1 MSSKA
6 ILRIQKLKSPV
17 AVHRS
22 IQHAFRDKETPN
34 AIAERTQ
41 NNTHFGAQSSAEAM
55 RLFNAAMPEKVRKN
69 GVLAVEYLVTG
80 SPEALNGKTREEQDA
95 YFADSIQWLKD
106 KHGAENLIYAGVHR
120 DETTPHLYAYVV
132 PKDEK
137 GKLNC
142 RSFFGEKDALSKMQ
156 TNFAEEVSLK
166 HGLERGLQGSKA
178 HHVDIKQYYR
188 NVNAA
193 TPPEPSV
200 SVPEPTAMARINPSE
215 YGQKVAQSVIE
226 QLQPVL
232 KSLQAKAVHTDLA
245 LKQAKADKEARAA
258 AEQKNIA
265 LKARS
270 AEFEERT
277 KKLYEIAQLF
287 TPEEVKNA
295 QQRKQKELMGIEA
308 QKRIDALESLF
319 KQSAGAAH
327 EFAANG
333 LEAIKKAGGDAS
345 KVQWGKV
352 EAATIRNAIGQHGQS
367 PDSVV
372 EAIQKHSPGR
382 VNTADQEELRKTVEL
397 FAPDLKKQYEKA
409 HDGGPILSR

>member
-1 MSSKA
+1 MSKA
-6 ILRIQKLKSPV
+6 IIRIQKLKSPV
-17 AVHRS
+17 AVRRS

-34 AIAERTQ
+34 ADAERTQ
-41 NNTHFGAQSSAEAM
+41 DNTHFGAQSSAEAM
-55 RLFNAAMPEKVRKN
+55 RLFNAALPEKVRKN

-132 PKDEK
+132 PKDAK

-166 HGLERGLQGSKA
+166 HGLERGLQGSRA

-215 YGQKVAQSVIE
+215 YGKKVAQSVIE
-226 QLQPVL
+226 QMKPAFQ
-232 KSLQAKAVHTDLA
+232 SLQAKAVHTDLA
-245 LKQAKADKEARAA
+245 LKQAKSAEEARAA

-270 AEFEERT
+270 AEFEEST
-277 KKLYEIAQLF
+277 KKLYEIAKLF

-295 QQRKQKELMGIEA
+295 QQRKQKELMGMEA
-308 QKRIDALESLF
+308 QKRIDALERVF
-319 KQSAGAAH
+319 KQTAGAAH

-352 EAATIRNAIGQHGQS
+352 EAATIRNAIGQNGQS
-367 PDSVV
+367 PESVV

-382 VNTADQEELRKTVEL
+382 VNPADQQELRKIVEMA
-397 FAPDLKKQYEKA
+397 APDLQKQYEKA
-409 HDGGPILSR
+409 HDGGPSLSR